1 MRCQGSAANAFLVY
15 CPENMVTAISAPP
28 NPYMEWIRGYFEAG
42 DRGKREGSGG
52 GRRKRLQGTKRRERE
67 MNFWVRP

>member
-52 GRRKRLQGTKRRERE
+52 GEESDYRKRRDGREK
-67 MNFWVRP
+67 